1 MGKPWRRSMSG
12 AAGPV
17 ALLLACP
24 ASAASQGSL
33 GAASSGS
40 IAITV
45 SLRAPAR
52 IAGLS
57 DFELD
62 PQASAATAQD
72 VCLKGAS
79 HAYTVAASGSGPGG
93 AFRLSNGDA
102 GIAYRVEW
110 LSPAGQDPVGTL
122 SADMPATIQ
131 AVADPADCGRA
142 PGSGQLR
149 IALEPAA
156 SESLRAGAPYTG
168 SLILTLAPE

>member
-1 MGKPWRRSMSG
+1 MDQPWRRSMPG
-12 AAGPV
+12 AAGLAV
-17 ALLLACP
+17 LLLAGP

-33 GAASSGS
+33 AAASSGS

-57 DFELD
+57 DFELEG
-62 PQASAATAQD
+62 AAAAGAVQD

-79 HAYTVAASGSGPGG
+79 HTYTVAASGSGPGG

-102 GIAYRVEW
+102 SIAYRVEW
-110 LSPAGQDPVGTL
+110 LSPAGEEPIGAL
-122 SADMPATIQ
+122 SSDAPATIR
-131 AVADPADCGRA
+131 AVADPAHCGRA

-149 IALEPAA
+149 IALDPLA
-156 SESLRAGAPYTG
+156 SESLQAGAPYTG
-168 SLILTLAPE
+168 ALILTLAPE

>member
-1 MGKPWRRSMSG
+1 MCQPWRQSMSG
-12 AAGPV
+12 AAGCA
-17 ALLLACP
+17 ALLLTFP

-33 GAASSGS
+33 GAPSSGS

-57 DFELD
+57 DFEFD
-62 PQASAATAQD
+62 GAASAATAQD

-79 HAYTVAASGSGPGG
+79 HSYTVAASGSGPGG

-102 GIAYRVEW
+102 SLTYRVEW
-110 LSPAGQDPVGTL
+110 LSPAGQDPVGAL
-122 SADMPATIQ
+122 SADMPATIR